1 MFISIIA
8 RSNRMAELKFPADV
22 KYAESDEWIRID
34 GDTATIGISD
44 YAQDALND
52 LVYVEFKA
60 IGESLAAGESFG
72 EIESVKAA
80 SEVYMPVAGEIIA
93 VNDELSSEPE
103 MVNEDP
109 FGNGWMVKIR
119 VSDASNLANLLDA
132 EAYRKLCESR

>member
-1 MFISIIA
+1 
-8 RSNRMAELKFPADV
+8 MAEIKFPTDV
-22 KYAESDEWIRID
+22 KYAESDEWIRVD

-60 IGESLAAGESFG
+60 VGETLVAGESFG

-93 VNDELSSEPE
+93 VNDELTSEPE

-109 FGNGWMVKIR
+109 YGNGWMVKIR
-119 VSDASNLANLLDA
+119 VTDASNLAKLLDA
-132 EAYRKLCESR
+132 DAYKQLCESR